1 MREDEGPR
9 EAWNEKN
16 KPDQEANY
24 MSPREFETVLSERI
38 RFTFQKGYPIILRA
52 EVEKNMFLFQQEGIP
67 NKEDVF

>member
-1 MREDEGPR
+1 MREDYGPR

-38 RFTFQKGYPIILRA
+38 RCTFRKGYPIILRA